1 MSIFGLILL
10 VFVVVGIVSAFRRPR
25 ELPYPE
31 VIDEPV
37 SEELPESLV
46 QPLGDACVDIT
57 RRAVELLE
65 VLTDAERMLSRS
77 DGMGGVEAAERFGDV
92 EPLRMLI
99 VEAAQEA
106 IDENGRMPEEAS
118 WWLSFVLEKGERI
131 ALVDDNERVTGGTG
145 GAAARG
151 AVNAAL
157 TDVEDLLFAND
168 EFAERLLGLD
178 LEGWVKEE
186 VGRDEARAF
195 KRAVKEAAQRNA

>member
-1 MSIFGLILL
+1 MSIFGLVLL
-10 VFVVVGIVSAFRRPR
+10 VLVVVGVVSAFRRPR

-31 VIDEPV
+31 VVDEPV
-37 SEELPESLV
+37 SEHLPESLV

-57 RRAVELLE
+57 RHAVELLE
-65 VLTDAERMLSRS
+65 VLTDAERMLSRA

-92 EPLRMLI
+92 EPLRLLM
-99 VEAAQEA
+99 VEVAQEA
-106 IDENGRMPEEAS
+106 IEQNGRMPEEAS
-118 WWLSFVLEKGERI
+118 WWLSFVLERGERI

-151 AVNAAL
+151 AVSAAR
-157 TDVEDLLFAND
+157 TDVEAILFAND

-186 VGRDEARAF
+186 VGRDEARAY
-195 KRAVKEAAQRNA
+195 KRAVQEAARANA